1 MRPIL
6 AIALLLAA
14 CGPKKQTAIEDI
26 PKMKDL
32 GDVMGVQAKAMDPLF
47 KKASQTAFTDDEWAK
62 IADAAARLSATTAK
76 VKESFSKGEEFVA
89 LDMQLADQARKLG
102 DAAQSKNVADTAK
115 LIGDIK
121 DTCKAC
127 HKKFR

>member
-14 CGPKKQTAIEDI
+14 CGPKKVASVEDVAQ
-26 PKMKDL
+26 MKDL
-32 GDVMGVQAKAMDPLF
+32 GDVMKVQDGAIWPLT
-47 KKASQTAFTDDEWAK
+47 KKASQTSFTDDEWAK
-62 IADAAARLSATTAK
+62 IADGAARLAVTTKK
-76 VKESFSKGEEFVA
+76 VKESFSKGAEFDA

-102 DAAQSKNVADTAK
+102 DAAQSKNAADTGK
-115 LIGDIK
+115 LLGDIRE
-121 DTCKAC
+121 TCKTC